1 MALSDGKIRLCA
13 FPHGSPLAW
22 RLPGSRAEGLLNLKV
37 YMDLVQTLERGL
49 FDAVFFADNLSLN
62 PWGAGNEAAH
72 LIGNAAVFEPL
83 TLLSALSAR
92 TEHIGLMA
100 TASTTYNHPFH
111 VARKFASLDH
121 LSGGRAGWNVVTSMT
136 LTEAANFGL
145 TTQMSSEERY
155 ARANAFVDC
164 VTGLWS
170 GWDKDAII
178 NDVNRGMFFD
188 PGRIRAL
195 NRHDAHF
202 SIAGPLNIPRPPQG
216 KPVICQAGTSDAGLD
231 LAARTADLVFVNGR
245 TLDEGRGLYKSMKA
259 RAAGFGRAPG
269 DLAVLPGLFFIIG
282 DTEAEAQRMVRD
294 ARDAIDEP
302 TAKRF
307 LSVFLPGIDL
317 EPLEYDAPL
326 PDTPAIAAAA
336 ARAQLKLEEKGRR
349 LTIRELGSSHGN
361 HWHHLEVV
369 GTAEQVAD
377 LIETWLRA
385 DAADGFNLFTMAG
398 PEGYGSFVDGVVPE
412 LQRRGVFR
420 TSYEGATLRENL
432 GLPKV
437 E

>member
-1 MALSDGKIRLCA
+1 MALADGKIRLCA
-13 FPHGSPLAW
+13 FPHAPPLAW
-22 RLPGSRAEGLLNLKV
+22 RRPGVRSEGQLDFQL
-37 YMDLVQTLERGL
+37 YRDLAKTLERGL

-83 TLLSALSAR
+83 TLLGALSAV

-145 TTQMSSEERY
+145 SEQMSTAERY

-164 VTGLWS
+164 VMGLWGS
-170 GWDKDAII
+170 WEPTAII
-178 NDVNRGMFFD
+178 NDWERGHFYD
-188 PGRIRAL
+188 PAKVHAL
-195 NRHDAHF
+195 NHRDTYF
-202 SIAGPLNIPRPPQG
+202 SIAGPLNLPRPPQG

-245 TLDEGRGLYKSMKA
+245 TLDEGQRLYAGMKA

-269 DLAVLPGLFFIIG
+269 DLAVLPGLFFVVG
-282 DTEAEAQRMVRD
+282 GTEAEAQRMVRN

-302 TAKRF
+302 TAKHF

-317 EPLEYDAPL
+317 EPLGYDAPL

-336 ARAQLKLEEKGRR
+336 ARSQLKLHADGRR
-349 LTIRELGSSHGN
+349 LTIRELCSSHGN
-361 HWHHLEVV
+361 HWRHLEVV
-369 GTAEQVAD
+369 GSAEQVAD

-385 DAADGFNLFTMAG
+385 DAADGFNLFTLAG
-398 PEGYGSFVDGVVPE
+398 PDGYAAFVDGVVPE
-412 LQRRGVFR
+412 LQSRGAFR
-420 TSYEGATLRENL
+420 AAYEGSTLRENL
-432 GLPKV
+432 GLPHV
-437 E
+437 A